1 MQCAVYSITRF
12 VGGGKAVATE
22 AMAVGGRTD
31 AGRIG
36 RGDRHGK
43 GCESVGPRKAGLGR
57 VAER

>member
-1 MQCAVYSITRF
+1 MLYTALRDSWEEAR
-12 VGGGKAVATE
+12 AVATE